1 VNDTAIRDAFE
12 ARFGA
17 APERAVRAPG
27 RVNLIG
33 EHTDTSDGFVMPMA
47 IDREVRVVLTPRSD
61 TTVRLVAFDLG
72 EETTFDATKPEVKDG
87 WASYLHG
94 VAWALGEEGLALQG
108 FDGVV
113 SGDVPRGAGLSSSA
127 AIELALMR
135 AFFEA
140 SGFDWDAKR
149 MAVLARRVEN
159 EWVGVAS
166 GIMDQLICA
175 CGEEG
180 TALTIDCRDL
190 SLEPAPLPA
199 GYTVVILDTGT
210 RRGLVGSEYNQRKAQ
225 VDEAARILGA
235 DVLRDV
241 TPEQVDAQR
250 EALGEA
256 PYRRARHV
264 TRENRRVLEAAA
276 AMREGDAETLGALI
290 NASHVSLRDDY
301 EVSGPAL
308 DRMVEIAQAQPGCA
322 GARMTGAG
330 FAGCAVALV
339 ADPALAEFTSA
350 VKDAYDAVSDV
361 ACSVYVVS
369 PQGGASTLA

>member
-1 VNDTAIRDAFE
+1 MNDQAIRDAFE

-17 APERAVRAPG
+17 APQRVVRAPG

-72 EETTFDATKPEVKDG
+72 EKATFDAEKPEVKDG

-94 VAWALGEEGLALQG
+94 VAWALGEEGLPLKG

-135 AFFEA
+135 AFFES
-140 SGFDWDAKR
+140 SGFAWDAKR

-159 EWVGVAS
+159 TWVGVAS

-210 RRGLVGSEYNQRKAQ
+210 RRGLVDSEYNNRKAE
-225 VDEAARILGA
+225 VDEAARILGVG
-235 DVLRDV
+235 VLRDA
-241 TPEQVDAQR
+241 TPEQVDAQAA
-250 EALGEA
+250 ALGDG

-290 NASHVSLRDDY
+290 NASHASLRDDY

-308 DRMVEIAQAQPGCA
+308 NRMVEIAQSQPGCA

-339 ADPALAEFTSA
+339 ADDTLATFTDD
-350 VKDAYDAVSDV
+350 VKSAYDAASDV
-361 ACSVYVVS
+361 SCSVYVVS
-369 PQGGASTLA
+369 PQAGASTVS